1 MRGLTFANSER
12 AKNERKK
19 KEITKR
25 FVHNNLFIVA
35 SLMISLINWFVK
47 KKNVLL
53 LRYFIFF
60 FADFSFFFRI
70 FIRFHYY
77 PIERIYIYSNWI
89 VNRDYRDAK
98 RRKEEKKI
106 KKKEKGNEGSRMPF
120 PGQRI
125 RLTLT

>member
-1 MRGLTFANSER
+1 MICQKER
-12 AKNERKK
+12 KEEEEITEEGKNEKNRKSNLEK
-19 KEITKR
+19 SFSIKCSSSSTFYFL
-25 FVHNNLFIVA
+25 FV
-35 SLMISLINWFVK
+35 
-47 KKNVLL
+47 
-53 LRYFIFF
+53 
-60 FADFSFFFRI
+60 DFSFFFFRKSSDS
-70 FIRFHYY
+70 IRSADYYY
-77 PIERIYIYSNWI
+77 PIERIYSNWI